1 MARSVRRCR
10 QPDCG
15 CSGASWIVDRRVN
28 ATPAY
33 DTIVKLQAGSKAP
46 VIWKKRSQCLSL
58 LASPAA
64 ALGGEDDQH
73 KPAFWWATDL
83 EPWKRK
89 SAKLRTPAD
98 RHLQKLEGVVLSTLA
113 LFDVAITSAA
123 TVNEGDWE

>member
-1 MARSVRRCR
+1 MTGFMGGRLRLPFHGEVTMPR
-10 QPDCG
+10 PVEV
-15 CSGASWIVDRRVN
+15 IPH
-28 ATPAY
+28 PA
-33 DTIVKLQAGSKAP
+33 
-46 VIWKKRSQCLSL
+46 
-58 LASPAA
+58 
-64 ALGGEDDQH
+64 EDDQH

-83 EPWKRK
+83 EPWKRT